1 MGLLESI
8 RKISARVEQQ
18 RPLMKTEEATKQ
30 VSIRPFIEALGYDTS
45 DLVEVEPEYIADA
58 RTRGGERVDYAI
70 KQDGRPIILIESKS
84 ANTILTENHWRQLH
98 DYFNAEEVRFGI
110 LTNGLEYRFFT
121 DLKKRNIMDKQPFMM
136 INMLN
141 LDERT
146 VNELEGFRKSGYD
159 PELILSNAQK
169 LAISQLLST
178 EFNQPSDDFVKH
190 FAGQVHLGPLSYSQ
204 MPQYRQHVQ
213 QAWRDLIEQE
223 IARRTQILPK
233 DVSER
238 ADTSVEDA
246 RTTTA
251 LDAPIPPPETHRSET
266 ARTKIV
272 SRQSLSSTSIV

>member
-8 RKISARVEQQ
+8 RKISTRVEQQ

-45 DLVEVEPEYIADA
+45 DLAEVEPEYIADA

-70 KQDGRPIILIESKS
+70 KQDRRPIILIEAKS

-98 DYFNAEEVRFGI
+98 DYYNADDVQFGI

-146 VNELEGFRKSGYD
+146 VSELEGFTKSGYD

-169 LAISQLLST
+169 LG
-178 EFNQPSDDFVKH
+178 EC
-190 FAGQVHLGPLSYSQ
+190 
-204 MPQYRQHVQ
+204 
-213 QAWRDLIEQE
+213 LI
-223 IARRTQILPK
+223 
-233 DVSER
+233 
-238 ADTSVEDA
+238 
-246 RTTTA
+246 
-251 LDAPIPPPETHRSET
+251 
-266 ARTKIV
+266 
-272 SRQSLSSTSIV
+272 